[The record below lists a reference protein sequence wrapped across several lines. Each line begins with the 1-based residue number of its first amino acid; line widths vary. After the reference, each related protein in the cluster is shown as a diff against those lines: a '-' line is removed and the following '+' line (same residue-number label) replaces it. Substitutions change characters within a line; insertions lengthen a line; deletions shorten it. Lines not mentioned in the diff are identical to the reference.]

1 MSETTNETDPTTA
14 RRRRVLVTGATGY
27 VGSRLVPALLA
38 EGHEVV
44 AATRSA
50 GSLEDYPWSDRVTVA
65 ELDIED
71 EDTVVAAVDGVD
83 AVVYLVHSMADRDFV
98 RKDREAAERVARACE
113 KAGVAQV
120 VYLSGLVPDGD
131 LTDHLRSRQQVE
143 QVFLESAVP
152 ATVLRAAMVIGAGST
167 SFELLRRLS
176 RRVPRVTPVPSWM
189 RSRLQPVS
197 IDDVVHL
204 LVRSLQG
211 EVHERHYD
219 VGGDDVLTYPELLAL
234 FAEVDGLRRRRVV
247 VPLLPAKVVGWA
259 CARISGMDRTTVT
272 ALVESLS
279 EEMVCGED
287 DVRRDLA
294 DPGHRFVPV
303 REALAR
309 SISESPEGG
318 TVEGDTHAP
327 APTDSV

>member
-1 MSETTNETDPTTA
+1 MDETTNEQGPATA
-14 RRRRVLVTGATGY
+14 RRQRVLVTGATGY

-50 GSLEDYPWSDRVTVA
+50 SSLEKYPWSDQVAVA
-65 ELDIED
+65 EFDIAD
-71 EDTVVAAVDGVD
+71 EDKIAAAVEGVD
-83 AVVYLVHSMADRDFV
+83 AVVYLVHSMADEDFV

-113 KAGVAQV
+113 KAGVKQV
-120 VYLSGLVPDGD
+120 VYLSGLVPDAE
-131 LTDHLRSRQQVE
+131 LTDHLRSRLQVE
-143 QVFLESAVP
+143 EVFLASAVP
-152 ATVLRAAMVIGAGST
+152 ATVLRAAMVIGSGST

-176 RRVPRVTPVPSWM
+176 RRVPLVTPVPSWM
-189 RSRLQPVS
+189 RSSLQPVS

-211 EVHERHYD
+211 EVRERHYD

-234 FAEVDGLRRRRVV
+234 FAEVDGLRRRRVL
-247 VPLLPAKVVGWA
+247 VPGLSAKVVGWA
-259 CARISGMDRTTVT
+259 CARISGMDITTVS
-272 ALVESLS
+272 ALVESLA

-287 DVRRDLA
+287 DVRRDVA
-294 DPGHRFVPV
+294 DPDHRFVSV
-303 REALAR
+303 REALQR
-309 SISESPEGG
+309 SLSESTDGG
-318 TVEGDTHAP
+318 TLEGDAHAP

>member
-1 MSETTNETDPTTA
+1 MTTEQDPA
-14 RRRRVLVTGATGY
+14 PVRRQRVLVTGATGY

-38 EGHEVV
+38 EGHDVV
-44 AATRSA
+44 AASRSA
-50 GSLEDYPWSDRVTVA
+50 RSLESYPWSDRVTAA
-65 ELDIED
+65 EFDIGD
-71 EDTVVAAVDGVD
+71 EDTIAAAVDGVD
-83 AVVYLVHSMADRDFV
+83 AVVYLVHSMADADFV
-98 RKDREAAERVARACE
+98 RLDREAAERVARACE
-113 KAGVAQV
+113 KAGVDQV
-120 VYLSGLVPDGD
+120 VYLSGLVPDAG
-131 LTDHLRSRQQVE
+131 LTDHLRSRLEVE
-143 QVFLESAVP
+143 EVFLGSSVP
-152 ATVLRAAMVIGAGST
+152 ATVLRAAMVIGSGST

-176 RRVPRVTPVPSWM
+176 RRVPLVTPVPSWM
-189 RSRLQPVS
+189 RSSLQPVS

-247 VPLLPAKVVGWA
+247 VPGLSATVVGWA
-259 CARISGMDRTTVT
+259 CARICGMDVSTVS

-287 DVRRDLA
+287 DVRRDVA
-294 DPGHRFVPV
+294 DPDHRFVPV
-303 REALAR
+303 REALRR
-309 SISESPEGG
+309 SISGSAEGG
-318 TVEGDTHAP
+318 TLQGDTHAP

>member
-1 MSETTNETDPTTA
+1 MTDQQDAAPG
-14 RRRRVLVTGATGY
+14 RRQRVLVTGATGY

-38 EGHEVV
+38 EGHDVV
-44 AATRSA
+44 AATRKAS
-50 GSLEDYPWSDRVTVA
+50 SLEAYPWSERVTTA
-65 ELDIED
+65 EFDIAD
-71 EDTVVAAVDGVD
+71 EDKIAAAVEGVD
-83 AVVYLVHSMADRDFV
+83 AVVYLVHSMADEDFV

-113 KAGVAQV
+113 TAGVKQV
-120 VYLSGLVPDGD
+120 VYLSGLVPDAE
-131 LTDHLRSRQQVE
+131 LTDHLRSRLEVE
-143 QVFLESAVP
+143 EVFLASSVP
-152 ATVLRAAMVIGAGST
+152 ATVLRAAMVIGSGST

-176 RRVPRVTPVPSWM
+176 RRVPLVTPVPSWM
-189 RSRLQPVS
+189 RSSLQPVS

-234 FAEVDGLRRRRVV
+234 FAEVDGLKRRRVL
-247 VPLLPAKVVGWA
+247 VPGLSAKVVGWG
-259 CARISGMDRTTVT
+259 CARISGMDITTVS

-294 DPGHRFVPV
+294 DPDHRFVPV
-303 REALAR
+303 REALQR
-309 SISESPEGG
+309 SLSGSTDGG
-318 TVEGDTHAP
+318 TLQGDTHAP